1 MNTARS
7 LSRMFTRRVNRL
19 FRPKFDPPSPLSGA
33 TPVVDEADTLLDLL
47 SQQQPVADESTGQG
61 AQVESPKSGRDA
73 SGHPRQRQ
81 EKACLCVLLVA
92 MEQFERLRLYVRTDS
107 DKHLASIADDVLAA
121 VRPAGRAGSRADSPV
136 SIRIGA
142 ARYNS
147 AEPVLAVL
155 KRAEQA
161 LDEAKQN
168 GRNGAYVHNGERV
181 VPLCA
186 AGKGEAKDVSDPQTP
201 RAEERRRAV
210 RFPYRQTE
218 QVAFCNRS
226 NRGGPEFQDV
236 SCLDI
241 SASGIAFMLDSK
253 PLEDTLLM
261 KLEGLSEPVLL
272 LCELRRTE
280 ALADDRW
287 RIGCEFVKRLVPKDG
302 SAETIG
308 SSGGQSCEGNPGA

>member
-1 MNTARS
+1 MNTART
-7 LSRMFTRRVNRL
+7 LSWVFTGRVNPL
-19 FRPKFDPPSPLSGA
+19 LRPN
-33 TPVVDEADTLLDLL
+33 LDLPNRVSEAETL
-47 SQQQPVADESTGQG
+47 PATNQWQGQG
-61 AQVESPKSGRDA
+61 EG
-73 SGHPRQRQ
+73 
-81 EKACLCVLLVA
+81 KACLCVLLVET
-92 MEQFERLRLYVRTDS
+92 EQFERLRLFVQTDS
-107 DKHLASIADDVLAA
+107 EEHLASIADELLKA

-136 SIRIGA
+136 AIRIGA

-287 RIGCEFVKRLVPKDG
+287 RIGYEFVKRLVPKDG